1 MKAPTERFAA
11 YRQALAAKVH
21 AGGVKHGKTL
31 EAIATVPRHA
41 FMDAGLHAQ
50 AYEDTALP
58 IDRKSTRLNSS
69 HSQQSRM
76 PSSA

>member
-21 AGGVKHGKTL
+21 ASGAKHGKTL

-41 FMDAGLHAQ
+41 FMDPGLHAQ
-50 AYEDTALP
+50 AYEDTRSVSDDTQYKAVRVL
-58 IDRKSTRLNSS
+58 DRV
-69 HSQQSRM
+69 H
-76 PSSA
+76 P